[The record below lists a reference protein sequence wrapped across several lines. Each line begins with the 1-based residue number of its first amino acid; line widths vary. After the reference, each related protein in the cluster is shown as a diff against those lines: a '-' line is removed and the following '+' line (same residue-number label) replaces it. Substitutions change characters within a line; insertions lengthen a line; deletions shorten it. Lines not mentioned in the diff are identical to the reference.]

1 MKKKNKK
8 KAKPRL
14 IPLGCLRT
22 QVIEKPISEDDHPEN
37 LRLELDKALDCAR
50 KTLTH
55 FGEQAPVVILYS
67 CEKKMIMEL
76 DIRDD
81 NTKLIAK
88 GAMKALV
95 DKLGATA
102 GVFICE
108 AWVRPAGSISTDDPR
123 REDAIVIFAK
133 NCDEHFIA
141 VQRFHHLTNGQCF
154 FERAEIIR
162 LNQTAEYDDTWLD
175 NLRFKQFIA
184 NGALS

>member
-1 MKKKNKK
+1 MKKKIKK

-22 QVIEKPISEDDHPEN
+22 QVIEEPISEDGHPEN

-81 NTKLIAK
+81 RSKAVAK
-88 GAMKALV
+88 GAVKAIV
-95 DKLGATA
+95 DKLQATA
-102 GVFICE
+102 AVFVCE
-108 AWVRPAGSISTDDPR
+108 AWVRPAGSISKEDPR
-123 REDAIVIFAK
+123 RVEALVASAK
-133 NCDEHFIA
+133 NRNGHLTA
-141 VQRFHHLTNGQCF
+141 MQRFHLLSNGHFF
-154 FERAEIIR
+154 FEAPEIFQLDENSSANDI
-162 LNQTAEYDDTWLD
+162 WLGS
-175 NLRFKQFIA
+175 LQF
-184 NGALS
+184 